1 MEKKEEAKSET
12 KRVWRAKMTCQ
23 MPFKDFIKDE
33 TIELADSDV
42 TPRVKALF
50 ECLTPEQA
58 KAAEHDDDP
67 DFKVMVQR
75 LKAAKIPLKRGISN
89 DDVKKL
95 FQAFLAASSTE
106 VAGEVK

>member
-1 MEKKEEAKSET
+1 MEKKEEANSET

-23 MPFKDFIKDE
+23 MPFRDFIKGE

-58 KAAEHDDDP
+58 RAAEPDDDP
-67 DFKVMVQR
+67 DFKVMIQR
-75 LKAAKIPLKRGISN
+75 LKAAKIPLKRGISK
-89 DDVKKL
+89 DEVKKL
-95 FQAFLAASSTE
+95 FQEFLAASSTD